1 MKKNANPV
9 SRVFK
14 LLSLERK
21 EISQIY
27 FYAIL
32 YGIIMLSIPV
42 GIQALI
48 SFAQA
53 NAVSA
58 SVVLLV
64 VLIVVSVFVSG
75 VLQVNQ
81 MKIIEKIQQ
90 KIFVRYAFG
99 FADKIPKIN
108 LSAVDDQYLPELVN
122 RFFDTLTLQK
132 KIAKILLDFPL
143 ALVQIFFGLLLLA
156 FYHPIFIAF
165 GLLLIMVVGFILYF
179 SGTKGLDT
187 SIEESTHK
195 YKVVAWLEEM
205 ARIIRSV
212 KFSKSPGFAMDK
224 ADESITNYLQS
235 RTAHF
240 KVLLLQYKT
249 LVGFKTLVTASMLI
263 VGSYLMI
270 NQQLTVGQFIAAEIV
285 ILTIISSVEKIIINL
300 DSVYDVLTAIEKIE
314 QVIDKESEQQGSLQY
329 LPTNQGMKVSL
340 HDLEFSFPG
349 RPPVLSDINITA
361 APNEKICIKGEE
373 GSGKS
378 TLLRLL
384 ASIYNDYKGNILL
397 DDIPLRNYDLQSLRL
412 RMGLMISQQDI
423 FDGTLLENITMGL
436 EPVNINEIKEL
447 SKKIG
452 LADFLATL
460 KNGFDTRLNTYG
472 RKLPGN
478 VIKKILLLRA
488 ILNKPAL
495 VLLEEPWHGLDEQS
509 QKQIKDFLLHEMKS
523 STVFIISNDTDFA
536 EQCDKIIN
544 LKN

>member
-1 MKKNANPV
+1 MKKNTNPV
-9 SRVFK
+9 SRVLK
-14 LLSLERK
+14 LLSLEKK

-32 YGIIMLSIPV
+32 YGVIMLTIPV

-53 NAVSA
+53 NTVSA
-58 SVVLLV
+58 SVILLV
-64 VLIVVSVFVSG
+64 VLIVISVFISG

-99 FADKIPKIN
+99 FADRIPKIN

-187 SIEESTHK
+187 SIEERTHK

-235 RTAHF
+235 RTSHF

-329 LPTNQGMKVSL
+329 LPTKQGMKVSL

-349 RPPVLSDINITA
+349 RPPVLRDINITA
-361 APNEKICIKGEE
+361 AANEKICIKGEE

-495 VLLEEPWHGLDEQS
+495 VLLEEPWQGLDEQS

-536 EQCDKIIN
+536 EQCDKIIT

>member
-1 MKKNANPV
+1 MKKNTNPV
-9 SRVFK
+9 SRVLK
-14 LLSLERK
+14 LLSLEKK

-53 NAVSA
+53 NTVSA
-58 SVVLLV
+58 SVVFLV
-64 VLIVVSVFVSG
+64 VLIVISVFVSG

-99 FADKIPKIN
+99 FADRIPKIN
-108 LSAVDDQYLPELVN
+108 LSKVDDLYLPELVN

-143 ALVQIFFGLLLLA
+143 ALVQIFFGLLLLS

-165 GLLLIMVVGFILYF
+165 GLFLIIVVGFILYF
-179 SGTKGLDT
+179 SGTRGLDT
-187 SIEESTHK
+187 SLEESTHK

-212 KFSKSPGFAMDK
+212 KFSKSPDFSMNK
-224 ADESITNYLQS
+224 ADGDITNYLQS
-235 RTAHF
+235 RTSHF

-249 LVGFKTLVTASMLI
+249 LVGFKTLITASMLI

-300 DSVYDVLTAIEKIE
+300 DSVYDILTAIEKIE
-314 QVIDKESEQQGSLQY
+314 QVIDKESEQQGSVHY
-329 LPTNQGMKVSL
+329 RPANQGMKVSL

-349 RPPVLSDINITA
+349 SPAVLKDINITVA
-361 APNEKICIKGEE
+361 ANEKICINGEE
-373 GSGKS
+373 GAGKS

-397 DDIPLRNYDLQSLRL
+397 DDIPLRNYDLQSIRL

-423 FDGTLLENITMGL
+423 FEGTLLENIALGL
-436 EPVNINEIKEL
+436 DPVDINEIKEL
-447 SKKIG
+447 SNKIG
-452 LADFLATL
+452 LAGFLATL
-460 KNGFDTRLNTYG
+460 KKGFDTKLSTFG

-488 ILNKPAL
+488 IINKPAL

-509 QKQIKDFLLHEMKS
+509 QKQIKNFLLHEMKS
-523 STVFIISNDTDFA
+523 STVFIISNDSDFA
-536 EQCDKIIN
+536 RQCDKIIT

>member
-1 MKKNANPV
+1 MKKKTNPV
-9 SRVFK
+9 SRVLK
-14 LLSLERK
+14 LLSLEKK

-53 NAVSA
+53 NAIST

-64 VLIVVSVFVSG
+64 VLIVISVFISG

-81 MKIIEKIQQ
+81 MRIIEKIQQ

-99 FADKIPKIN
+99 FADRIPKIN
-108 LSAVDDQYLPELVN
+108 LSKVDDQYLPELVN
-122 RFFDTLTLQK
+122 RFFETLTLQK

-143 ALVQIFFGLLLLA
+143 ALVQIFFGLLLLS

-165 GLLLIMVVGFILYF
+165 GLLLIIIVGFILYF
-179 SGTKGLDT
+179 SGTRGLET
-187 SIEESTHK
+187 SLEESTHK

-212 KFSKSPGFAMDK
+212 KFSKSPGFSMNKVDG
-224 ADESITNYLQS
+224 DITDYLQS
-235 RTAHF
+235 RTSHF

-300 DSVYDVLTAIEKIE
+300 DSVYDILTAVEKIE
-314 QVIDKESEQQGSLQY
+314 QVIDKESEQQGSVQY
-329 LPTNQGMKVSL
+329 SPTNQGMKVSL

-349 RPPVLSDINITA
+349 SPTVLKDLNITA
-361 APNEKICIKGEE
+361 AANEIICINGEE
-373 GSGKS
+373 GAGKS

-384 ASIYNDYKGNILL
+384 ASIYSDYKGNILL

-423 FDGTLLENITMGL
+423 FEGTLLENIAMGL
-436 EPVNINEIKEL
+436 YPVDINEIKEL
-447 SKKIG
+447 SNKIG
-452 LADFLATL
+452 LAGFLASL
-460 KNGFDTRLNTYG
+460 NKGFDTKLSTFG

-478 VIKKILLLRA
+478 VIKKLLLLRA
-488 ILNKPAL
+488 IINKPAL
-495 VLLEEPWHGLDEQS
+495 VLLEEPWDGLDEQS

-523 STVFIISNDTDFA
+523 STIFIITNDADFA
-536 EQCDKIIN
+536 RQCDKIIT

>member
-1 MKKNANPV
+1 MKKKTNPV
-9 SRVFK
+9 SRVLK
-14 LLSLERK
+14 LLSLEKK

-53 NAVSA
+53 NAIST

-64 VLIVVSVFVSG
+64 VLIVISVFISG

-81 MKIIEKIQQ
+81 MRIIEKIQQ

-99 FADKIPKIN
+99 FADRIPKIN
-108 LSAVDDQYLPELVN
+108 LSKVDDQYLPELVN
-122 RFFDTLTLQK
+122 RFFETLTLQK

-143 ALVQIFFGLLLLA
+143 ALVQIFFGLLLLS

-165 GLLLIMVVGFILYF
+165 GLLLIIIVGFILYF
-179 SGTKGLDT
+179 SGTRGLET
-187 SIEESTHK
+187 SLEESTHK

-212 KFSKSPGFAMDK
+212 KFSKSPGFSMNKVDG
-224 ADESITNYLQS
+224 DITNYLQS
-235 RTAHF
+235 RTSHF

-300 DSVYDVLTAIEKIE
+300 DSVYDILTAVEKIE
-314 QVIDKESEQQGSLQY
+314 QVIDKESEQQGSVQY
-329 LPTNQGMKVSL
+329 SPTNQGMKVSL

-349 RPPVLSDINITA
+349 SPTVLKDLNITA
-361 APNEKICIKGEE
+361 AANEIICINGEE
-373 GSGKS
+373 GAGKS

-384 ASIYNDYKGNILL
+384 ASIYSDYKGNILL

-423 FDGTLLENITMGL
+423 FEGTLLENIAMGL
-436 EPVNINEIKEL
+436 YPVDINEIKEL
-447 SKKIG
+447 SNKIG
-452 LADFLATL
+452 LAGFLASL
-460 KNGFDTRLNTYG
+460 NKGFDTKLSTFG

-478 VIKKILLLRA
+478 VIKKLLLLRA
-488 ILNKPAL
+488 IINKPAL
-495 VLLEEPWHGLDEQS
+495 VLLEEPWDGLDEQS

-523 STVFIISNDTDFA
+523 STIFIITNDADFA
-536 EQCDKIIN
+536 RQCDKIIT

>member
-1 MKKNANPV
+1 MKKNTNPV
-9 SRVFK
+9 SRVLK
-14 LLSLERK
+14 LISLERK

-42 GIQALI
+42 GIQALV

-53 NAVSA
+53 NAISG
-58 SVVLLV
+58 SVILLV

-99 FADKIPKIN
+99 FANKIPKIN

-165 GLLLIMVVGFILYF
+165 GLFLIIVVGAILYF
-179 SGTKGLDT
+179 SGTKGLYT

-212 KFSKSPGFAMDK
+212 KFSKSPDFSINK
-224 ADESITNYLQS
+224 ADKDITNYLQS
-235 RTAHF
+235 RTSHF

-270 NQQLTVGQFIAAEIV
+270 NLQLTVGQFIAAEIV
-285 ILTIISSVEKIIINL
+285 ILTIINSVEKIIINL
-300 DSVYDVLTAIEKIE
+300 DSVYDVLTSIEKIE
-314 QVIDKESEQQGSLQY
+314 QVIDKESEQQGTVKYIHS
-329 LPTNQGMKVSL
+329 NQGIKVSL

-349 RPPVLSDINITA
+349 SAPVLKNINIA
-361 APNEKICIKGEE
+361 AAANEKVCIKGEE

-384 ASIYNDYKGNILL
+384 ASIYSDYEGNILL
-397 DDIPLRNYDLQSLRL
+397 DDIPLKNYDLQSLRL
-412 RMGLMISQQDI
+412 HMGLMISQQDI
-423 FDGTLLENITMGL
+423 FNGSLIENITMGL
-436 EPVNINEIKEL
+436 QPVDMNEIKEL

-460 KNGFDTRLNTYG
+460 KNGFDTKLNTYG

-488 ILNKPAL
+488 VVNKPAL
-495 VLLEEPWHGLDEQS
+495 VLLEEPWHGLDDQS
-509 QKQIKDFLLHEMKS
+509 QKQIKHYLLNEMKN
-523 STVFIISNDTDFA
+523 STVFIISNDENFA
-536 EQCDKIIN
+536 DQCDKTIT

>member
-1 MKKNANPV
+1 MKKSTNPV
-9 SRVFK
+9 LRVLK
-14 LLSLERK
+14 LLSLEKK

-58 SVVLLV
+58 SVILLV
-64 VLIVVSVFVSG
+64 ILIVISVFVSG

-99 FADKIPKIN
+99 FADRIPKIN
-108 LSAVDDQYLPELVN
+108 LSKVDDLYLPELVN

-165 GLLLIMVVGFILYF
+165 GLFLVIVVGAILYF
-179 SGTKGLDT
+179 SGTRGLDT
-187 SIEESTHK
+187 SLEESTHK
-195 YKVVAWLEEM
+195 YKVVAWLEEI
-205 ARIIRSV
+205 ARIIRSI
-212 KFSKSPGFAMDK
+212 KFSKSPGFSMGK
-224 ADESITNYLQS
+224 ADEGITNYLQS

-249 LVGFKTLVTASMLI
+249 LVGFKTLITASMLI

-300 DSVYDVLTAIEKIE
+300 DSVYDILTAIEKIE
-314 QVIDKESEQQGSLQY
+314 QVIDKESEQQGSVQY
-329 LPTNQGMKVSL
+329 SPTNQGMKVSL
-340 HDLEFSFPG
+340 HDLEFGFPG
-349 RPPVLSDINITA
+349 SPAVLKIINIIVEA
-361 APNEKICIKGEE
+361 NEKICIKGEE

-384 ASIYNDYKGNILL
+384 ASIYNDYNGNILL
-397 DDIPLRNYDLQSLRL
+397 DDIPLKNYDLQSLRF

-423 FDGTLLENITMGL
+423 FEGTLLENINMGL
-436 EPVNINEIKEL
+436 EPVDMGEIKEL
-447 SKKIG
+447 SSKIG
-452 LADFLATL
+452 LTDFLATL
-460 KNGFDTRLNTYG
+460 EKGFDTKLNTFG

-488 ILNKPAL
+488 IINKPAL

-509 QKQIKDFLLHEMKS
+509 QKKIKNFLLHEMKS
-523 STVFIISNDTDFA
+523 STVFIISNDVDFA
-536 EQCDKIIN
+536 QQCDQTIT